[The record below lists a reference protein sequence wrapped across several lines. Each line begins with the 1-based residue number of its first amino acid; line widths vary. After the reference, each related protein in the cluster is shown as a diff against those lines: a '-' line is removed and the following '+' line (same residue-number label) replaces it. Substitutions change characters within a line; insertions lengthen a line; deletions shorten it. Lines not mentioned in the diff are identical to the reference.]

1 MAKYQSVSP
10 KGRGRSK
17 RKNGAKSNMAGKNGK
32 VKALKSQIDSVFCP
46 ECQGTGVKIEEDE
59 LEMPTIPLS
68 EVCLLSLIVVVPLI
82 LMGISCLRYSILRML
97 EISEK

>member
-46 ECQGTGVKIEEDE
+46 ECQGTGVKNEEDE
-59 LEMPTIPLS
+59 REMPKIPLS
-68 EVCLLSLIVVVPLI
+68 EVCLQSLIYMVPLI
-82 LMGISCLRYSILRML
+82 LLVISLPYYV
-97 EISEK
+97 